1 MADIKD
7 SPAYLYALWC
17 VQETERKAPR
27 YVKLQAAS
35 WLRIADGEDPE
46 AYVDEERY
54 EKITRLLRIIIHPD
68 LKRPMLESMEGY
80 EWLLIVATLCTMC
93 REGTPYYEEAEADF
107 QTLRIRYYM
116 TALLE
121 IARKNYKALA
131 LDTPIPTP
139 DGWKTMADIH
149 PGDYVFARDGS
160 PTLVKGESE
169 IFQKDMYLVEF
180 EDGEAIKASADHY
193 WTVKSKTSKRT
204 AEATWRKKIGV
215 GKLYREGGW
224 YEATTEELA
233 QKYKRERRDGKG
245 TEYFYRVPMNGPARY
260 PEKDLPIDPYLLG
273 AWLGDGCSVRPD
285 IAVSAEDEAEMID
298 NLKDC
303 GYSIELVKPKN
314 RCHFLRLD
322 RHKGP
327 LRPDNLAYKLREI
340 GVYNNKHIPDIYMTA
355 SVDQRMALLQG
366 LMDTDG
372 GCSLA
377 GQSAFCQKKRRLA
390 AQVVELLASL
400 GIKANLKRYKATCNG
415 KPCGFSYQVS
425 FFVDKTRPCFRLR
438 RKAERLKE
446 HLADRMC
453 AKSIVG
459 IHKIPT
465 VPSKCIMVE
474 DEEHLYLAGKHF
486 TPTHNTFASAVII
499 IILMLTEPSFSRFF
513 SVGPDLALSSELK
526 NAIRKI
532 IKSSPALCDEIDPA
546 FKLLRSEIRCT
557 INDSEY
563 TPLAYSRDRMD
574 GRMAHAFLAD
584 EAGAMDDYP
593 VEAMRSSQ
601 INLPSRLGIIISTQ
615 YPNDNNVM
623 LTEIDIAKKTLDGLT
638 YDKRYFSLL
647 YEPDDDL
654 KTGDTWQTDDR
665 VLYQSNPVAVDHK
678 YLLTEL
684 KKKRSLAVLYDSK
697 RENFLCKHCNILYK
711 GLGVEGFVDI
721 QKVRLCRDDVP
732 DSWWQ
737 GKPVYLGLDLSQT
750 DDNTSVAMV
759 CEVNGKIYAKVVG
772 FVPAA
777 RVDLKTSKEKVDYRD
792 LIKRGECFACGDET
806 IDYGFVEDYILHLQS
821 RYGVVIQQLAYDRY
835 NALSTVQKLEAAQ
848 IECVEV
854 KQHSSVLHMPT
865 KLLMEAILNRRFA
878 YAENL
883 MLEINFQNARCTR
896 DTNGNMYVNKKR
908 SAAKVDMVVSLI
920 NALYLLQQEQL
931 YGTDFVVQM

>member
-7 SPAYLYALWC
+7 SPAYQYALWC
-17 VQETERKAPR
+17 VQETERKAPH
-27 YVKLQAAS
+27 YVKMQAAS

-54 EKITRLLRIIIHPD
+54 EKITRLLKIIVHPD

-93 REGTPYYEEAEADF
+93 REGTPYYEEAEVDY
-107 QTLRIRYYM
+107 QTLRIRYYV

-121 IARKNYKALA
+121 VARKNFK
-131 LDTPIPTP
+131 
-139 DGWKTMADIH
+139 
-149 PGDYVFARDGS
+149 
-160 PTLVKGESE
+160 
-169 IFQKDMYLVEF
+169 
-180 EDGEAIKASADHY
+180 
-193 WTVKSKTSKRT
+193 
-204 AEATWRKKIGV
+204 
-215 GKLYREGGW
+215 
-224 YEATTEELA
+224 
-233 QKYKRERRDGKG
+233 
-245 TEYFYRVPMNGPARY
+245 
-260 PEKDLPIDPYLLG
+260 
-273 AWLGDGCSVRPD
+273 
-285 IAVSAEDEAEMID
+285 
-298 NLKDC
+298 
-303 GYSIELVKPKN
+303 
-314 RCHFLRLD
+314 
-322 RHKGP
+322 
-327 LRPDNLAYKLREI
+327 
-340 GVYNNKHIPDIYMTA
+340 
-355 SVDQRMALLQG
+355 
-366 LMDTDG
+366 
-372 GCSLA
+372 
-377 GQSAFCQKKRRLA
+377 
-390 AQVVELLASL
+390 
-400 GIKANLKRYKATCNG
+400 
-415 KPCGFSYQVS
+415 
-425 FFVDKTRPCFRLR
+425 
-438 RKAERLKE
+438 
-446 HLADRMC
+446 
-453 AKSIVG
+453 
-459 IHKIPT
+459 
-465 VPSKCIMVE
+465 
-474 DEEHLYLAGKHF
+474 
-486 TPTHNTFASAVII
+486 TFASAVIFI
-499 IILMLTEPSFSRFF
+499 MLMLTEPNFSRFF
-513 SVGPDLALSSELK
+513 SVAPDLALSSELK

-532 IKSSPALCDEIDPA
+532 IKSSPALCDEIEPA

-601 INLPSRLGIIISTQ
+601 INLPSKLGIIISTQ
-615 YPNDNNVM
+615 YPNVNNVM
-623 LTEIDIAKKTLDGLT
+623 PTEIDIAKKTLDGLT

-665 VLYQSNPVAVDHK
+665 VLYQSNPVAADHK

-684 KKKRSLAVLYDSK
+684 KKKRALAVLYDSK

-737 GKPVYLGLDLSQT
+737 GKPIYLGLDLSQT
-750 DDNTSVAMV
+750 DDNTSVAMA

-792 LIKRGECFACGDET
+792 LIKRGECYACGDET

>member
-1 MADIKD
+1 MTDPKE
-7 SPAYLYALWC
+7 SPAYLYAKWC
-17 VQETERKAPR
+17 VEEPDRRAPH
-27 YVKLQAAS
+27 YVKLQAES

-46 AYVDEERY
+46 AYVDAERY
-54 EKITRLLRIIIHPD
+54 DKICRLLKVIIHPD
-68 LKRPMLESMEGY
+68 LKRPMLESMEDY

-93 REGTPYYEEAEADF
+93 REGTQYYDDAEVDF
-107 QTLRIRYYM
+107 ESFRIRYYT

-121 IARKNYKALA
+121 IGRKNYKALA
-131 LDTPIPTP
+131 LSTPIPTP

-180 EDGEAIKASADHY
+180 EDGDAIKASADHY
-193 WTVKSKTSKRT
+193 WTVKSKASKRT
-204 AEATWRKKIGV
+204 TDRE
-215 GKLYREGGW
+215 GKRRGTGKRYREGGW

-233 QKYKRERRDGKG
+233 QKYMRERRDGKG
-245 TEYFYRVPMNGPARY
+245 VEYFYRVPMNGPVQY

-273 AWLGDGCSVRPD
+273 AWLGDGCRVRAD
-285 IAVSAEDEAEMID
+285 ITVSAEDAADMID
-298 NLKDC
+298 NLKGC
-303 GYSIELVKPKN
+303 GYSIELVKPKD
-314 RCHFLRLD
+314 RCSFLRLD
-322 RHKGP
+322 RHSGKLG
-327 LRPDNLAYKLREI
+327 PDNLSYKLRQI
-340 GVYNNKHIPDIYMTA
+340 GVYNNKHIPEIYMTA

-372 GCSLA
+372 GCSPA
-377 GQSAFCQKKRRLA
+377 GQCVFCQKDRLLSS
-390 AQVVELLASL
+390 QVVELLASL
-400 GIKANLKRYKATCNG
+400 GIKANLNRYKATCNG
-415 KPCGFSYQVS
+415 RPCGYSYQVG
-425 FFVDKTRPCFRLR
+425 FFTDKTVPCFRLR
-438 RKAERLKE
+438 RKIDRLKN
-446 HLADRMC
+446 HVADRMA

-459 IHKIPT
+459 IHKIPSE
-465 VPSKCIMVE
+465 PSKCIMVE
-474 DEEHLYLAGKHF
+474 DDEHLYLAGKHF

-499 IILMLTEPSFSRFF
+499 IMLMLTEPNFSRFY

-557 INDSEY
+557 LNESEY

-601 INLPSRLGIIISTQ
+601 VNLPSKLGIIISTQ

-638 YDKRYFSLL
+638 DDRRYFSLL

-654 KTGDTWQTDDR
+654 KIGEIWQTDDR

-678 YLLTEL
+678 YLLAEL
-684 KKKRSLAVLYDSK
+684 KKKRSMAILYDSK

-721 QKVRLCRDDVP
+721 QKVRLCREDLP
-732 DSWWQ
+732 DSWWMD
-737 GKPVYLGLDLSQT
+737 KPVYLGLDLSQT

-777 RVDLKTSKEKVDYRD
+777 RVDLKTSREKVDYRA
-792 LIKRGECFACGDET
+792 LIKRGECYECGEET
-806 IDYGFVEDYILHLQS
+806 IDYGFVEDYILGL
-821 RYGVVIQQLAYDRY
+821 RKNYGVDIQQLAYDRY

-865 KLLMEAILNRRFA
+865 KLLLESILNRRFV
-878 YAENL
+878 YGDNT

-931 YGTDFVVQM
+931 YGTDFVVQV